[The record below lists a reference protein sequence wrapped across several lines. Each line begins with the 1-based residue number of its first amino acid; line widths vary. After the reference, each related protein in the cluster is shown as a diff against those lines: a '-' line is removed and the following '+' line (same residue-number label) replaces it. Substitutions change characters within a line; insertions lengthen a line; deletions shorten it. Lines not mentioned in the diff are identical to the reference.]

1 MESSDNSKKKQK
13 QAKRI
18 YLVYILALGVGIFLA
33 KFALD
38 RLTPKAKF
46 TPREKEVSSP
56 VEIPAQTQPPAPEV
70 ASLRGESLPLSS
82 TEEANLAPQVSEEK
96 KPLPVL
102 SLSGIFYDE
111 QQSYAL
117 INNQIVKKGDL
128 VGGAKVVD
136 ITASNVDLEFE
147 GEPIKL
153 KLTK

>member
-1 MESSDNSKKKQK
+1 METSDNSKKEQK

-18 YLVYILALGVGIFLA
+18 YLVYILVLCVGIFLA
-33 KFALD
+33 KFLLA
-38 RLTPKAKF
+38 RFTPKAEVSIS
-46 TPREKEVSSP
+46 EKKASSP
-56 VEIPAQTQPPAPEV
+56 VEIPAQTQPPAPEA
-70 ASLRGESLPLSS
+70 ASEETNLS
-82 TEEANLAPQVSEEK
+82 PQVSEEK

-117 INNQIVKKGDL
+117 INNQIVKKGDS
-128 VGGAKVVD
+128 VGGAKVVE
-136 ITASNVDLEFE
+136 ITASRVDLEFE